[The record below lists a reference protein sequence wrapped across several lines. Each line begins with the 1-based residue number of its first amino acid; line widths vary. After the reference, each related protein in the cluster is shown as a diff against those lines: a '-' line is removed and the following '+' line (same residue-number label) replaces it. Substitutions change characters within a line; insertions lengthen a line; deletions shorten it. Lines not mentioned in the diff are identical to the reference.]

1 MFLQYWSACQ
11 RSESVCNDRDDDQDE
26 LREMTEANQS
36 ISSIPAV
43 SNQIIDMKVSLSIPL
58 SEARFYDFSPDA
70 NTLLNKAIKFIL
82 I

>member
-1 MFLQYWSACQ
+1 
-11 RSESVCNDRDDDQDE
+11 
-26 LREMTEANQS
+26 MTEANHS
-36 ISSIPAV
+36 ISSIPV
-43 SNQIIDMKVSLSIPL
+43 SNQIIDMKVSPSIPL